1 MIKNPRLLS
10 AMPKQGPFFAI
21 VTPFANS
28 GRIDEKALFD
38 YLKFLEKSG
47 VASIIVGGSTGDF
60 ASLSL
65 SERIELLELTRLFFS
80 GYIVGNISSIRMDVN
95 F

>member
-47 VASIIVGGSTGDF
+47 
-60 ASLSL
+60 SLRLL
-65 SERIELLELTRLFFS
+65 SAEARAILPR
-80 GYIVGNISSIRMDVN
+80 
-95 F
+95 